1 MNPKPPPTT
10 YCSSVADHSLSKMR
24 AVVLVALMCGTAHAD
39 DGYCDFVEGVA
50 SAEAAIMFAPEV
62 FGQFGKIEQASTSV
76 QPAVDPGSTRFIG
89 GVRWRLSGIYEGVA
103 TRARA
108 KADCRR
114 HTALEQIRGE
124 TLYRALEARAKVID
138 GALPEAEKILGQVG
152 ADMEARRTTAQE
164 ATATRLR
171 VEELRRIATE
181 THDAMMLLPRPS
193 GGTLTLATFQ
203 QADDDVEKNEAK
215 LRRAKAVDVSV
226 RFGID
231 EFLNDSGTN
240 TSSPYFAL
248 VTASVNLG
256 LVFQAR
262 GNSRAADGRR
272 KYVRSGR
279 DPSSA
284 TADRLQALVETAN
297 RRAGETATLEADL
310 QKQLDVMNRVGGDDS
325 RRYRQIIWFDLIKV
339 RAERAYHEAHA
350 AALKQVVGS

>member
-1 MNPKPPPTT
+1 
-10 YCSSVADHSLSKMR
+10 MR
-24 AVVLVALMCGTAHAD
+24 ALVVLVLVCGTARAD

-50 SAEAAIMFAPEV
+50 SAESAVMFAPEV

-89 GVRWRLSGIYEGVA
+89 GVRWRLTGLYEGAA

-124 TLYRALEARAKVID
+124 TLYRALEARVKVID
-138 GALPEAEKILGQVG
+138 GALPEAEKLLGQVG
-152 ADMEARRTTAQE
+152 ADLDARRTTAQE

-171 VEELRRIATE
+171 VEELRRISTE
-181 THDAMMLLPRPS
+181 THDAMLALPRPS
-193 GGTLTLATFQ
+193 GGTLTLASFQ
-203 QADDDVEKNEAK
+203 QADDDIEKQEAK

-231 EFLNDSGTN
+231 EFLDDSGTN

-248 VTASVNLG
+248 VTASINLG
-256 LVFQAR
+256 VVFQNR
-262 GNSRAADGRR
+262 GNSRAANGRR
-272 KYVRSGR
+272 RLVRSGR
-279 DPSSA
+279 DPLSVDA
-284 TADRLQALVETAN
+284 TSDRLKAQVEAAN
-297 RRAGETATLEADL
+297 RRATETATLEADL
-310 QKQLDVMNRVGGDDS
+310 QKQLSVLERVGGDDS

-350 AALKQVVGS
+350 AALKQVVQ

>member
-1 MNPKPPPTT
+1 M
-10 YCSSVADHSLSKMR
+10 L
-24 AVVLVALMCGTAHAD
+24 CGTARAD

-76 QPAVDPGSTRFIG
+76 QPAVDAGSTRFIG
-89 GVRWRLSGIYEGVA
+89 GVRWRLSGIYEGAA

-138 GALPEAEKILGQVG
+138 GAMQEAEKILGQVG

-171 VEELRRIATE
+171 VEELRRLATE

-193 GGTLTLATFQ
+193 GGTLTLASFQ
-203 QADDDVEKNEAK
+203 RADDDVEKNEAK

-231 EFLNDSGTN
+231 EFLDDSGTN

-256 LVFQAR
+256 LVFQGR
-262 GNSRAADGRR
+262 GNARAAEGRR
-272 KYVRSGR
+272 KYIRSGR
-279 DPSSA
+279 DPLSVDA
-284 TADRLQALVETAN
+284 TADRLKVLVETAE
-297 RRAGETATLEADL
+297 RRAGETATLENDL
-310 QKQLDVMNRVGGDDS
+310 QKQLQVLDRVGGDDS
-325 RRYRQIIWFDLIKV
+325 RRYRQILWFDLIKV